1 MNTHTFKVLEY
12 KKIIDL
18 LSTYTSSLPGLEKI
32 KQTKPITDFNQIS
45 RLMAETTELKAL
57 LNPGKSLPISG
68 LFDLSSILLKISD
81 WSDVLT
87 VEDINQFG
95 STVRTARYVREMMCD
110 QDEFPNLNQIVDQI
124 DNFDELENL

>member
-18 LSTYTSSLPGLEKI
+18 VSTYTSSSPGLGKI

-57 LNPGKSLPISG
+57 LNPGKSLPVSG
-68 LFDLSSILLKISD
+68 LFDLTSILLKTSD

-87 VEDINQFG
+87 VEDINQ
-95 STVRTARYVREMMCD
+95 RTNPPHQTIHSPFTNGAFRWSSS
-110 QDEFPNLNQIVDQI
+110 
-124 DNFDELENL
+124 